1 MGDFQYVVEVRRRT
15 TKMNVVDYH
24 FYFWT
29 EWRKSRSQNMQYD
42 PRFFCR
48 NNLSEEGMLLHG
60 GRKVLICIYWRKCEK
75 FLHRGKDSEVD
86 AILFVAALSDY
97 DQSPSEMKSE
107 KDNRMIESL
116 ALFKSVLKYEGF
128 VEKRITIML
137 FLSKKD
143 IFWKKK
149 MIPCPIVCQSEFK
162 DNRGKDFDDGV
173 NYYISHF
180 RHEVSTL
187 EHKR

>member
-1 MGDFQYVVEVRRRT
+1 M
-15 TKMNVVDYH
+15 
-24 FYFWT
+24 
-29 EWRKSRSQNMQYD
+29 
-42 PRFFCR
+42 
-48 NNLSEEGMLLHG
+48 
-60 GRKVLICIYWRKCEK
+60 
-75 FLHRGKDSEVD
+75 
-86 AILFVAALSDY
+86 FVAALSDY

-128 VEKRITIML
+128 VEKRIIFML

-143 IFWKKK
+143 IFRKKK
-149 MIPCPIVCQSEFK
+149 MISCPIYCQSEFK